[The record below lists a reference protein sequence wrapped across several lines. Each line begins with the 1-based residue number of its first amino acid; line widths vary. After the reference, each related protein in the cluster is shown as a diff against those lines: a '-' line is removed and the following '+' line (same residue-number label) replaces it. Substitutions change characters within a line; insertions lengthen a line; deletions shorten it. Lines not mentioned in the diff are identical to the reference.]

1 MSGDTMKM
9 GGNGNGENGPKP
21 LMGGRRRS
29 AKQSSWMAHV
39 KATMRA
45 NPRMNL
51 RQALKEAGRTYKK
64 KKSMRGGEFVGANIT
79 PGVVGG
85 MEGGRRRRSRT
96 RRARRGGNDQ

>member
-1 MSGDTMKM
+1 MITD
-9 GGNGNGENGPKP
+9 GGNLNGEKEAGTGAVK
-21 LMGGRRRS
+21 GGRRRRRS

-51 RQALKEAGRTYKK
+51 RQALKAAGRTYKK
-64 KKSMRGGEFVGANIT
+64 SMRGGAGEGGVIT

-85 MEGGRRRRSRT
+85 MEGAGRRRRSRT

>member
-1 MSGDTMKM
+1 
-9 GGNGNGENGPKP
+9 
-21 LMGGRRRS
+21 
-29 AKQSSWMAHV
+29 MAHV

-51 RQALKEAGRTYKK
+51 RQALKAAGRTYKK
-64 KKSMRGGEFVGANIT
+64 AMRGGAGEGGTLT
-79 PGVVGG
+79 PDIVTLGG

>member
-1 MSGDTMKM
+1 MPIEGETDVKGKGVE
-9 GGNGNGENGPKP
+9 GGRR
-21 LMGGRRRS
+21 RRRS

-45 NPRMNL
+45 NPHMNL
-51 RQALKEAGRTYKK
+51 RKALKEAGRTYKK
-64 KKSMRGGEFVGANIT
+64 AMRGGGGDGIIT
-79 PGVVGG
+79 PGVVGA